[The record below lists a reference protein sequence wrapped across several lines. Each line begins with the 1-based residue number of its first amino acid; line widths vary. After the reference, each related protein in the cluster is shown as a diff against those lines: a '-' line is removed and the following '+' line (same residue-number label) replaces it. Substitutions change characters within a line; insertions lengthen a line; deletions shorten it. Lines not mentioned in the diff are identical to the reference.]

1 MKYEVTPAVLRG
13 VPQGTVSIAKT
24 EETSISL
31 SPPGKADQPLISK
44 KANKNKTQ
52 LSWMISTGLNNNS
65 NNKIF

>member
-13 VPQGTVSIAKT
+13 APQGTVSIAKT

-44 KANKNKTQ
+44 EAKKKNKTQ
-52 LSWMISTGLNNNS
+52 LS
-65 NNKIF
+65 